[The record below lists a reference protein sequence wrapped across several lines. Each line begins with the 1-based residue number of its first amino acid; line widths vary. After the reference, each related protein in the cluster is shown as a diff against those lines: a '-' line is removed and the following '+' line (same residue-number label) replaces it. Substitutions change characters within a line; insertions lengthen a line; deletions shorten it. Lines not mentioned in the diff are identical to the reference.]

1 MRNTDHID
9 FVPGGREER
18 FAEITDAWP
27 YVLETAELDRYPQR
41 TCSWHWHREV
51 ELFYVERGQVEYRV
65 RAVHRRMLF
74 PEGSAGFLNCGFLH
88 MTTAP
93 EEGAV
98 QRLHIFRP
106 ELLGDVGGR
115 ISRRFV
121 EPLVAN
127 RQADVLA
134 WLPDRAEDRAFIELV
149 RASFQNEG
157 VAAGDELA
165 TRAVLSEIWAGVLAR
180 AEERSGHSAAFLM
193 TERDVR
199 CEQMIGCIR
208 DRYAEALR
216 VGDIASAA
224 ACSERDCFRTFQAC
238 LGMTPM
244 RYLKEY
250 RIEQSCR
257 LLSYTTRPVR
267 AVAQQCGFSTASQF
281 GLAFRSIMGC
291 TPSQYRSR
299 WQDQDSPRRDERS
312 RLAGARVCCP

>member
-1 MRNTDHID
+1 MRNEDHID

-27 YVLETAELDRYPQR
+27 YVLETAELDRYPQL

-51 ELFYVERGQVEYRV
+51 ELFYVESGQVEYRV
-65 RAVHRRMLF
+65 RAVHRHTLF
-74 PEGSAGFLNCGFLH
+74 PEGSAGFLNSGFLH
-88 MTTAP
+88 MTTALK
-93 EEGAV
+93 EGTV

-127 RQADVLA
+127 RQADMLA
-134 WLPDRAEDRAFIELV
+134 WLPDRAEDRAFIELM
-149 RASFQNEG
+149 RASFQSEK
-157 VAAGDELA
+157 VLAGGELA
-165 TRAVLSEIWAGVLAR
+165 TRTVLSEIWASVLER
-180 AEERSGHSAAFLM
+180 AEESSRGDAAPLM

-199 CEQMIGCIR
+199 FEQMIGCIR
-208 DRYAEALR
+208 NRYAEPLR
-216 VGDIASAA
+216 VVDIASAA

-244 RYLKEY
+244 CYLKEY

-257 LLSYTTRPVR
+257 LLSYTTRPIR
-267 AVAQQCGFSTASQF
+267 TVALQCGFSTASQF

-291 TPSQYRSR
+291 TPSQYRTR
-299 WQDQDSPRRDERS
+299 WQNLDSLRQEER
-312 RLAGARVCCP
+312 